1 MATACPAG
9 ASHDLE
15 SEQMMKRFTMKG
27 IYRSGIGLLGL
38 NGMPGP
44 DIMLAPFL
52 ISTLVL
58 TLAQTAPLPSGYSQI
73 QETGAAPDL

>member
-1 MATACPAG
+1 
-9 ASHDLE
+9 
-15 SEQMMKRFTMKG
+15 
-27 IYRSGIGLLGL
+27 
-38 NGMPGP
+38 MPGP

-58 TLAQTAPLPSGYSQI
+58 PLAQTAPLPSGYSQI